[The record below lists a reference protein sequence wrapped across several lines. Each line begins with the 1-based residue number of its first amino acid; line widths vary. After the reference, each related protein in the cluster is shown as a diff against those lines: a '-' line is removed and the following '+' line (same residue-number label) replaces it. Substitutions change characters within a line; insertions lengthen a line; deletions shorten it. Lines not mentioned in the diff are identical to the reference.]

1 MLVIELACV
10 AIVAAYLAGA
20 LRRAAD
26 RRGYLRR
33 FAVLAMAAWLA
44 EDSCIRL
51 YGFYSYSPEWF
62 PRIDRTPLLIVL
74 IWPVVILS
82 ARELAGCLLHAR
94 RLVPLVGGLLVLA
107 DASFMEPIAVRA
119 GLWAWTEPG
128 LFGVPPVGLLG
139 WGYFAATCLLVFERV
154 EARAWPRG
162 WDALAIL
169 VAPAAT
175 HLALLASWW
184 GLCRWISAEVPARAA
199 AVAVWAAALL
209 VVGASLRA
217 RARRR
222 VPFAALLGRV
232 PAALFFFVLLA
243 LHARSHPALLA
254 WALAFAPP
262 YLSLIDLIRRHGEPR
277 LPA

>member
-1 MLVIELACV
+1 MLVLELACA
-10 AIVAAYLAGA
+10 AIVIAYLAGA
-20 LRRAAD
+20 LRRTDD

-33 FAVLAMAAWLA
+33 FAVLALASWLA

-82 ARELAGCLLHAR
+82 ARELAGFLLRDR
-94 RLVPLVGGLLVLA
+94 RWLPLVGGLFVLC

-119 GLWAWTEPG
+119 GLWAWTQPG

-139 WGYFAATCLLVFERV
+139 WGYFAAACLLVFERV
-154 EARAWPRG
+154 EARALRRG
-162 WDALAIL
+162 WEAVALL
-169 VAPAAT
+169 VAPAGT

-184 GLCRWISAEVPARAA
+184 GLFRWINAEVPGRAA
-199 AVAVWAAALL
+199 AVVVWAAALL

-217 RARRR
+217 GARRR
-222 VPFAALLGRV
+222 VPLVALLSRV
-232 PAALFFFVLLA
+232 PAAVFFFVLLA
-243 LHARSHPALLA
+243 LHARSQPALLA
-254 WALAFAPP
+254 WGLAFAPP
-262 YLSLIDLIRRHGEPR
+262 YLSLIDLTRQR
-277 LPA
+277 